1 MGTLRKSNSK
11 LLNVILSLVVFL
23 WIFPFLFV
31 LFNSVKTGSEYNQG
45 NFWDIPKGFSI
56 IETMEYI
63 TSRIS
68 IGSALFN
75 SLFYGIVGT
84 SLAIFFAALAAY
96 GVTKLDIKGRF
107 YWFLLIYSGTVFPF
121 QMYLVPVYRGYI
133 STGLYDTKIGMIVF
147 YAAICIPFCTFVL
160 RNFFQSIS
168 NELTE
173 AAKMDGASNFKI
185 FYSIFL
191 PMAKAPISAL
201 FLFQFSF
208 IWNDLIFGL
217 TFSKSDTVRPI
228 MPLLS
233 QLTSATGATSNVPA
247 MLLACIMA
255 SIPTVLVYIILN
267 KNFEQGFI
275 LGGK

>member
-208 IWNDLIFGL
+208 IWNDLLFGL